1 MINMDLEKITSIAQ
15 LRDLIYAEMDSRGTN
30 RLTVNFIRP
39 GWGLKNIVL
48 DEPEL
53 VGTNLEVKND
63 SKFSED
69 I

>member
-1 MINMDLEKITSIAQ
+1 MVDMDMEEITSIAQ
-15 LRDLIYAEMDSRGTN
+15 LRNIVYAEMDSRGIN

-39 GWGLKNIVL
+39 NSGLRNIIL

-53 VGTNLEVKND
+53 VGTNLEVKYD